1 MQINVNFLSPTARGF
16 ALRLPTIN
24 VRPQVS
30 SPFTNNPESTVSISE
45 AARRKAS
52 AEKAGVDQPAKDDPA
67 SELRALVK
75 QYDFHNITPRQMA
88 NLAGE
93 LYKRGEISEN
103 AAGGFIGVE
112 LNTEVA
118 MDENK
123 PIDMV
128 AHFKWILNNFE
139 VAARNDSTLN
149 DAVDFR
155 RQDSKALSDVMS
167 FADSNRQH
175 VTT

>member
-1 MQINVNFLSPTARGF
+1 MHINLNFLSPAARGS
-16 ALRLPTIN
+16 ALHLPTIT

-30 SPFTNNPESTVSISE
+30 SPNVRNPESTVSISE
-45 AARRKAS
+45 AALRKAS
-52 AEKAGVDQPAKDDPA
+52 AEKAAVDQPAKDDPA
-67 SELRALVK
+67 SELRDLVK

-93 LYKRGEISEN
+93 LYKRGEISDI
-103 AAGGFIGVE
+103 ATGGFIGVE
-112 LNTEVA
+112 KNTVVP

-128 AHFKWILNNFE
+128 AHFKRMLNNVE
-139 VAARNDSTLN
+139 
-149 DAVDFR
+149 DAVQSDSSLKDAVSFR
-155 RQDSKALSDVMS
+155 REDSKALADIMS
-167 FADSNRQH
+167 FANSNRKH

>member
-1 MQINVNFLSPTARGF
+1 MHINLNLLSQAAKGS
-16 ALRLPTIN
+16 ALSLPTIH

-30 SPFTNNPESTVSISE
+30 SPVVNNTESTVSISG

-52 AEKAGVDQPAKDDPA
+52 AEKAAVDQPAKDDPA

-93 LYKRGEISEN
+93 LYKRGEISDVAE
-103 AAGGFIGVE
+103 GGFIGVE

-128 AHFKWILNNFE
+128 AHFKRMLNNVE
-139 VAARNDSTLN
+139 
-149 DAVDFR
+149 DAVQSDSALKDAVSFR
-155 RQDSKALSDVMS
+155 RQDSKALADIMS
-167 FADSNRQH
+167 FADSNRKH